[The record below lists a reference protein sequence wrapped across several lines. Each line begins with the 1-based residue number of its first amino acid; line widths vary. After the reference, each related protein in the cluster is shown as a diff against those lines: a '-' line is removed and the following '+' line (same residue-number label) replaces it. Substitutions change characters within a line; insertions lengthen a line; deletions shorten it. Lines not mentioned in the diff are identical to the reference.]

1 MTRKDYIKIAKIL
14 STTELEAHKR
24 ASLAVSFASMLRE
37 DNPRFNVERFLKA
50 CGVMPSLAVTKVQKS
65 S

>member
-14 STTELEAHKR
+14 KTTELEAHKR

-37 DNPRFNVERFLKA
+37 DNPRFNVEKFLNS
-50 CGVMPSLAVTKVQKS
+50 CGVKPSLAVTKI
-65 S
+65 

>member
-37 DNPRFNVERFLKA
+37 DNPRFNVERFLNA
-50 CGVMPSLAVTKVQKS
+50 CGVRPHLEVKEL
-65 S
+65 

>member
-24 ASLAVSFASMLRE
+24 ASLAVSFASVCKE
-37 DNPRFNVERFLKA
+37 DNPRFDVDRFLKA
-50 CGVMPSLAVTKVQKS
+50 CGVDK
-65 S
+65 